1 MVIKCPKC
9 GRSTPD
15 DAVYCPYCA
24 HGIAPHARTARLAAG
39 GILLIVASVGAV
51 ILFALS
57 VRALIDI
64 YRWYPPIVAESWF
77 IYDQLLALFSF
88 IAFVLSLT
96 AGTLTLSRKGF
107 RPAVVLGV
115 LSAVN
120 GGGAWIT
127 SMIVPHFVTWYS
139 FLYYFL
145 PVFLTPL
152 LGTCL
157 VYSRKIE
164 FRQINVKSSDS

>member
-1 MVIKCPKC
+1 MVSKCPKC
-9 GRSTPD
+9 GKNTPD

-39 GILLIVASVGAV
+39 GILLIVASVGAL
-51 ILFALS
+51 ILFILS

-77 IYDQLLALFSF
+77 VYDQLLTFFSF
-88 IAFVLSLT
+88 VASLSGLVAGVLSLN
-96 AGTLTLSRKGF
+96 RK
-107 RPAVVLGV
+107 RHAVAVISGALCTVL
-115 LSAVN
+115 

-127 SMIVPHFVTWYS
+127 SMIVPHYVTWYS

-152 LGTCL
+152 FGTCL
-157 VYSRKIE
+157 VYSRKME
-164 FRQINVKSSDS
+164 FKQ